1 MTVVAVVLVHG
12 RNVGQP
18 LAFDDFLWLD
28 DHPSSLG
35 DVLRTLT
42 PPAGAGIYR
51 PLLDLWFDVTNAL
64 FGPPAVPLH
73 LFGLGAA
80 VALALAVRWMCLE
93 LGLTRVAATVAGIFA
108 GTNGALVIAS
118 MWSAAT
124 PSLAMGACAATAVAL
139 VQRPGRNRRLAAA
152 ALLLVAILWRDSA
165 VTVPAMATLFVL
177 ARPDRDRGWHD
188 LSGALRSTASLW
200 VVSLAYVS
208 VRIARG
214 LLTAPSDD
222 GYRSELGTHMLGNL
236 STILRYTGQFGMYRR
251 SGVLEGVLMAVLVI
265 GFWGALV
272 GGAVLALRR
281 RNFLPAA
288 GLVAFGVGIL
298 PFLGLT
304 NHAMETYYVE
314 AAILGLSVSVGA
326 LVDWISPRTVVVVV
340 GTVVFV
346 AGMAFAAKVV
356 DDRHWIKRYEA
367 RAEVLADTAG
377 AHPITDG
384 ILVVEEACA
393 ADADVTRDGALF
405 RVVLGRPDLRVR
417 FRVLEPGSRPT
428 TPWGCRYRPADAAR

>member
-1 MTVVAVVLVHG
+1 
-12 RNVGQP
+12 
-18 LAFDDFLWLD
+18 
-28 DHPSSLG
+28 
-35 DVLRTLT
+35 
-42 PPAGAGIYR
+42 
-51 PLLDLWFDVTNAL
+51 
-64 FGPPAVPLH
+64 
-73 LFGLGAA
+73 

-93 LGLTRVAATVAGIFA
+93 LGLTRV
-108 GTNGALVIAS
+108 
-118 MWSAAT
+118 
-124 PSLAMGACAATAVAL
+124 AATAVAL

-177 ARPDRDRGWHD
+177 ARPDRDRGWRD

-200 VVSLAYVS
+200 IVSLAYVS

-222 GYRSELGTHMLGNL
+222 GYRSELGIHMLENL
-236 STILRYTGQFGMYRR
+236 STMLRCTGQFGMYRR

-265 GFWGALV
+265 GFRGALV

-281 RNFLPAA
+281 RNLLPAA
-288 GLVAFGVGIL
+288 GLVA
-298 PFLGLT
+298 
-304 NHAMETYYVE
+304 
-314 AAILGLSVSVGA
+314 
-326 LVDWISPRTVVVVV
+326 V

-356 DDRHWIKRYEA
+356 DDRHWINRYQA
-367 RAEVLADTAG
+367 RAEVLADTAR

-384 ILVVEEACA
+384 ILVVEEACPG
-393 ADADVTRDGALF
+393 DAEETRDGALF
-405 RVVLGRPDLRVR
+405 RVVLGRPELRVR

-428 TPWGCRYRPADAAR
+428 TPWGCPTRPADAAR